1 MNARLALATLAVPF
15 LHASVSHAL
24 MANQTVSARS
34 VAVRADVTMGSVV
47 SPGEP
52 MSFEIQASSDA
63 CIIVFDIDT
72 RGQVRLLYPSGEPAV
87 LSAREPYRLPEE
99 GSDLIVGGERGIEF
113 VFALA
118 VDDPS
123 GIDQAALSR
132 LAGSDLEGGEP
143 YRVEGDPFL
152 AANTIAGDLVR
163 DVSRS
168 GASFGYTYFYV
179 SERVDH
185 PCYLCGPCDDS
196 EAACAEYHVAQ
207 NFDRSTALP
216 YPLRR
221 GYELTDVASVETED
235 TSALSPVVIPSD
247 DGDVVVNFYPYGSE
261 VRYVDPNMVGLYTD
275 SWWYDPYYW
284 YYPGWYPY
292 YPGWSVSIGF
302 GWGWGWGWGC
312 WGGYYCDG
320 WYAPGCGGSYYPY
333 YPYPSYPTQDPAKYK
348 SAYKS
353 GATASGS
360 TLASNRTFAAQ
371 KDGTMR
377 IASANVRPSVKPSV
391 KSSGSALKSSG
402 SVHTTRTRVTGRAAV
417 ETRAGYGNARTIKS
431 RRSYTA
437 RDITRAQMSRGGAVR
452 SGSKAT
458 SSGPRM
464 RSTDRRSSSAAM
476 RSRGANSVGSRSR
489 AIRPNSSGS
498 RSRAIQSHSSG
509 GRSGAIQSHSSGG
522 RSHSAP
528 ASRGGGGSRGGGS
541 RGKGR

>member
-1 MNARLALATLAVPF
+1 MNARLAFATLAVPV
-15 LHASVSHAL
+15 LHASIAAAL
-24 MANQTVSARS
+24 VTNPATTARS
-34 VAVRADVTMGSVV
+34 VAVRADAAMGSVV

-72 RGQVRLLYPSGEPAV
+72 RGQVRLLYPSGEPGV

-99 GSDLIVGGERGIEF
+99 GSDLVVGGERGVEF

-123 GIDQAALSR
+123 AIDRTALST

-152 AANTIAGDLVR
+152 AANTVAGDLVH

-196 EAACAEYHVAQ
+196 ETACAQYRVTQ
-207 NFDRSTALP
+207 NFDRRTALS

-221 GYELTDVASVETED
+221 GYELTDVASAATEETG
-235 TSALSPVVIPSD
+235 ALSPVVVPSD

-261 VRYVDPNMVGLYTD
+261 VRYVDPNVMGIYTD

-292 YPGWSVSIGF
+292 YPGFSVSIGF

-312 WGGYYCDG
+312 WGGYYCSG
-320 WYAPGCGGSYYPY
+320 WYAPGCGGYYDGYYGGYYPT
-333 YPYPSYPTQDPAKYK
+333 YPAQSPAKYK

-353 GATASGS
+353 GSAASGS
-360 TLASNRTFAAQ
+360 TLARNRTFAAQ

-377 IASANVRPSVKPSV
+377 IASANVRPSVK
-391 KSSGSALKSSG
+391 SSAAVHSS
-402 SVHTTRTRVTGRAAV
+402 RTRVTGGRAAV
-417 ETRAGYGNARTIKS
+417 GTRAGYTRAMKS
-431 RRSYTA
+431 RPSYTA
-437 RDITRAQMSRGGAVR
+437 RDVARTQMSRPGAVH

-458 SSGPRM
+458 SNGPRM
-464 RSTDRRSSSAAM
+464 RPNDRRSNSAAM
-476 RSRGANSVGSRSR
+476 RSRGANPGAGRSK
-489 AIRPNSSGS
+489 
-498 RSRAIQSHSSG
+498 AIQPHSS
-509 GRSGAIQSHSSGG
+509 SMP

-528 ASRGGGGSRGGGS
+528 ASRGMSRPAS